1 MQRYCH
7 DHALSRG
14 LLHSNGIDRSAG
26 PGRPSHLAV
35 RIAQV
40 LPAGAHPFSGV
51 PVVVVQLAVHLA
63 RRGHDVEVWLLQPW
77 TGEEAA
83 LHGPALRGAGV
94 MVVAAPAQGRR
105 RLAALA
111 ERDVQI
117 AHLHSVFTPPN
128 ALLARRLRVPYV
140 VSPHGGYAPAS
151 LRRSG
156 ARKALYGRL
165 VERRLVGRAALRVAL
180 TDVEARDLAAFGAGG
195 PTVVIPNGVTPPSQ
209 QGDPAALRR
218 ELGLD
223 PHHRLLLFVGRLD
236 VVHKG
241 LDDLVRGLGAAPGWH
256 LALVGSDFRGGAKQ
270 LRRLSRALGAEAR
283 LVLAGPR
290 HGRALREAFAA
301 ADCFALMSRWEGL
314 PVSLLEALSYGLPAI
329 VSLTVDELVGV
340 AQAGAGWAVRP
351 AELGALLRDLRQLD
365 GDERAR
371 RSSAARMLA
380 ARYDW
385 ATVALRYEKVYAEV
399 LDRTT

>member
-7 DHALSRG
+7 DHALSREPP
-14 LLHSNGIDRSAG
+14 HSDTIRLAGSGRRPTGI
-26 PGRPSHLAV
+26 AV

-40 LPAGAHPFSGV
+40 LPAGAHPYSGV

-63 RRGHDVEVWLLQPW
+63 RRGHDVEVWLLHPW

-83 LHGPALRGAGV
+83 PYGAVLRDAGV
-94 MVVAAPAQGRR
+94 TVVAAPARGRG

-140 VSPHGGYAPAS
+140 ISPHGGYAPAS
-151 LRRSG
+151 LRRSR
-156 ARKALYGRL
+156 APKALYGL
-165 VERRLVGRAALRVAL
+165 LAERRLVDRAALRVAL
-180 TDVEARDLAAFGAGG
+180 TEVEARDLVAFGAAG

-209 QGDPAALRR
+209 EGDPAALRQ

-241 LDDLVRGLGAAPGWH
+241 LDDLVRGVSAAPGWH
-256 LALVGSDFRGGAKQ
+256 LALVGSDFRGGAEQ

-283 LVLAGPR
+283 LIVAGPR
-290 HGRALREAFAA
+290 HPRALREAFAA

-329 VSLTVDELVGV
+329 VSPAVGELVGV
-340 AQAGAGWAVRP
+340 VEAGAGWAVRP
-351 AELGALLRDLRQLD
+351 AELGVLLRDLRHLD

-371 RSSAARMLA
+371 LSSAARRLA

-385 ATVALRYEKVYAEV
+385 ATVALRYEKAYAEV
-399 LDRTT
+399 LDRMP